1 MGSSELKVINETK
14 SVAESLIL
22 WFQNNCMKVNRDNFH
37 LLLSDKKFIRW
48 WIFVMRSSQV
58 CAMKNFWDKN

>member
-48 WIFVMRSSQV
+48 RIFAMRSSQV
-58 CAMKNFWDKN
+58 CTVKNFWDKK

>member
-14 SVAESLIL
+14 SVEESLIL

-48 WIFVMRSSQV
+48 WIFAMRSSQV
-58 CAMKNFWDKN
+58 CTVKNFWDKK